1 MSLYSAMSAGV
12 SALGAQGAAMATVAD
27 NIGNVNTVGYK
38 GTRADFNSMVATVG
52 RGASYVAGGV
62 SVVPRAMVS
71 VAGALTAGVRST
83 DLAINGGGFFVV
95 KTSATGNQVAYT
107 RAGAFAVDRE
117 GYLQNSAGLY
127 LQGWQLDKSGNLKGG
142 GSLDSLETVRP
153 NLLSG
158 EAEASTKLDLQMNL
172 DSRTTAYTG
181 GGYSAGKLAD
191 GSIPASYTR
200 PVTVYDAQGNGHV
213 LNFSYLKTGPN
224 EWQVEVY
231 ANTKSEVTAANGLLV
246 SGTMKFDGAGGIDV
260 ANSTAALFGTITPT
274 WTNKAGSG
282 PIKLSLGTQ
291 NNRDG
296 VMQLAQD
303 FTSYTNQADGGL
315 LGDYQSVEVS
325 KTGVVTAIFA
335 NGARRDIYQLPLAS
349 FRNPDG
355 LARISGTAFQA
366 SQDSGAPSINVAS
379 ANGNQ
384 IAGGKLEGSTTDLA
398 QEFSDMIRFQRAY
411 SASSKI
417 ITTVDEMLQEV
428 SNLKR

>member
-71 VAGALTAGVRST
+71 VAGAINSGARST

-127 LQGWQLDKSGNLKGG
+127 LQGWQLDKKGNLKGG

-181 GGYSAGKLAD
+181 AYAD
-191 GSIPASYTR
+191 GDLAAGTIPSSYTR

-213 LNFSYLKTGPN
+213 VNFSYLKTDAN
-224 EWQVEVY
+224 TWKVEVY
-231 ANTKSEVTAANGLLV
+231 VNPKSDIDGGVAKLA
-246 SGTMKFDGAGGIDV
+246 SGEIKFDGTGAFD
-260 ANSTAALFGTITPT
+260 STTLPASVTPK
-274 WTNKAGSG
+274 WANKAGSN
-282 PIKLSLGTQ
+282 PIQLSLGTKG
-291 NNRDG
+291 NRDG
-296 VMQLAQD
+296 IMQLAQD
-303 FTSYTNQADGGL
+303 FTAYTNQADGGL

-325 KTGVVTAIFA
+325 KTGTVTAIFA

-384 IAGGKLEGSTTDLA
+384 VWGGRLEGSTTDLA

>member
-38 GTRADFNSMVATVG
+38 GTRADFNSMVTTVG

-62 SVVPRAMVS
+62 AVVPRAMVS
-71 VAGALTAGVRST
+71 VAGAINAGARST
-83 DLAINGGGFFVV
+83 DLAISGSGFFVV
-95 KTSATGNQVAYT
+95 KTQATGNQVAYT
-107 RAGAFAVDRE
+107 RAGGFSVDRE

-127 LQGWQLDKSGNLKGG
+127 LQGWQIDKSGNLKGG
-142 GSLDSLETVRP
+142 GSIDSLETVRP

-181 GGYSAGKLAD
+181 TYNDGDLAGGK
-191 GSIPASYTR
+191 IPASTTR
-200 PVTVYDAQGNGHV
+200 PVTIYDAQGNGHV
-213 LNFSYLKTGPN
+213 VNFSYLKTDAN
-224 EWQVEVY
+224 TWQVEVY
-231 ANTKSEVTAANGLLV
+231 ANPASDIDGGVAKLA
-246 SGTMKFDGAGGIDV
+246 SGTIKFDGSGALD
-260 ANSTAALFGTITPT
+260 STTLPASITPK
-274 WTNKAGSG
+274 WANKAGSNA
-282 PIKLSLGTQ
+282 IKLSIGTKG
-291 NNRDG
+291 NRDG
-296 VMQLAQD
+296 IMQLAQD
-303 FTSYTNQADGGL
+303 FTTYSNQADGGL
-315 LGDYQSVEVS
+315 LGDYQNVEVS

-335 NGARRDIYQLPLAS
+335 NGARRDIYQLPLAT

-355 LARISGTAFQA
+355 LTRVSGTAFQA
-366 SQDSGAPSINVAS
+366 SQDSGAPSINIAS